1 MTKVTNTTIEKLAEK
16 KAKLEAKLSDIE
28 RKEKVEYSKERVKKR
43 KAETQAKIIFASLI
57 LSKDGGMRRMLYL
70 ELQAISKRPTTTERQ
85 RADLEKVMKSDF
97 YQSIAEGF

>member
-1 MTKVTNTTIEKLAEK
+1 MTQTTSTAIEKLAEK

-28 RKEKVEYSKERVKKR
+28 RKEKIERSKERVKKR
-43 KAETQAKIIFASLI
+43 KAETQAKIIFAGLM